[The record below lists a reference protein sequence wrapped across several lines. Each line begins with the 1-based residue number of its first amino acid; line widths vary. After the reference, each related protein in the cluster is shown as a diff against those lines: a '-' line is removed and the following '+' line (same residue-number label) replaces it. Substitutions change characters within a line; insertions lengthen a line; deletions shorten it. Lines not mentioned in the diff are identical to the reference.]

1 MESITLLGEEIHLF
15 TKTKLVSLLLWPDVI
30 SIFSIPTTGKKKA
43 PGMYKA
49 AQEDTSARAPGPTEG
64 HNLKQVS
71 CLQLF
76 KKKGE
81 IISTL
86 AGMRRVAQKEDN

>member
-1 MESITLLGEEIHLF
+1 MESITLLGEEIQFF
-15 TKTKLVSLLLWPDVI
+15 TKTKLISLLLWPDVI
-30 SIFSIPTTGKKKA
+30 SNFSIPATGKKKA

-49 AQEDTSARAPGPTEG
+49 AQKGTSARAPGPTEG

-71 CLQLF
+71 CLKLF

-81 IISTL
+81 IISSS
-86 AGMRRVAQKEDN
+86 V